1 MKKPLLAVAL
11 VILSFLAA
19 RAATLEQTAKTAANE
34 TRAAVASTRQQAAA
48 VSHQASAPVKA
59 ARDQAAAQV
68 ASARDRATAQLTG
81 ARDSATSQV
90 NAARDQMKEKLR
102 SPFNLP
108 KFDVPDLALAAK
120 TRSASVDAKVV
131 SPRTLTYKSR
141 FSRLSRWISPLTMG
155 LVNYVPFDTMNAGV
169 VSKMNNLMAEERIAI
184 ESMTADAFEKHLA
197 EGKRW
202 KQGGDGVFKIQI
214 NRYALDPVPTS
225 LSLLRPTVS
234 LTARLFDDKGK
245 LLWVGRGFTSSL
257 EPGIKG
263 ATLEQY
269 AANPDTLRED
279 FAAAVQTATKRVAA
293 QANAVPKASVK
304 VLPAG
309 TAAAR

>member
-1 MKKPLLAVAL
+1 MKTAVLACTL
-11 VILSFLAA
+11 VIVPFLNA
-19 RAATLEQTAKTAANE
+19 RSATAEQTVKTSANE
-34 TRAAVASTRQQAAA
+34 TRAAVASTQQQAAA
-48 VSHQASAPVKA
+48 IRNQATAPVEA
-59 ARDQAAAQV
+59 ARHQITAPL
-68 ASARDRATAQLTG
+68 SGTRDN
-81 ARDSATSQV
+81 ATSQV
-90 NAARDQMKEKLR
+90 NAARNQAKDKLK
-102 SPFNLP
+102 SPFKLP
-108 KFDVPDLALAAK
+108 KLDVPDLALAAK
-120 TRSASVDAKVV
+120 TRSASVDPKVT

-141 FSRLSRWISPLTMG
+141 VSRLSRWISPLTMG
-155 LVNYVPFDTMNAGV
+155 LIAYVPFDTMNAGV
-169 VSKMNNLMAEERIAI
+169 VSRMNNLMAEERIAV
-184 ESMTADAFEKHLA
+184 ESMAADAFEKHL
-197 EGKRW
+197 EDGKRW

-225 LSLLRPTVS
+225 ISLLRPTVS

-269 AANPDTLRED
+269 AANPDALRED
-279 FAAAVQTATKRVAA
+279 FATAVQTATKRVAV

-309 TAAAR
+309 TAPVR

>member
-1 MKKPLLAVAL
+1 MKTSLLAV
-11 VILSFLAA
+11 ILINVPFLAA
-19 RAATLEQTAKTAANE
+19 RSATAEQTVETAANE
-34 TRAAVASTRQQAAA
+34 TRAAVASTQQKAAA
-48 VSHQASAPVKA
+48 IRNQATAPVKA
-59 ARDQAAAQV
+59 ARDQVAAPLTN
-68 ASARDRATAQLTG
+68 ARE
-81 ARDSATSQV
+81 SATSQV
-90 NAARDQMKEKLR
+90 NAVRDQAKDKLK
-102 SPFNLP
+102 SPFKMP
-108 KFDVPDLALAAK
+108 KLDVPDLALAAK
-120 TRSASVDAKVV
+120 TRSASVDPKVT

-141 FSRLSRWISPLTMG
+141 ASRLSRWISPLTMG
-155 LVNYVPFDTMNAGV
+155 LIAYVPFDTMNAGV
-169 VSKMNNLMAEERIAI
+169 VAQMNNLMAEERIAI
-184 ESMTADAFEKHLA
+184 ESMTADAFEKHLE

-202 KQGGDGVFKIQI
+202 KQGGDGVFRIQI

-225 LSLLRPTVS
+225 ISLLRPTVS

-269 AANPDTLRED
+269 AANPDALRED
-279 FAAAVQTATKRVAA
+279 FATAVQTATTRAAA

-304 VLPAG
+304 VLPAA

>member
-1 MKKPLLAVAL
+1 MKTAVLACTL
-11 VILSFLAA
+11 VIVPFLNA
-19 RAATLEQTAKTAANE
+19 RSATAEQTVKTSANE
-34 TRAAVASTRQQAAA
+34 TRAAVASTQQQAAA
-48 VSHQASAPVKA
+48 IRNHATAPVEA
-59 ARDQAAAQV
+59 ARH
-68 ASARDRATAQLTG
+68 QLTAPLSG
-81 ARDSATSQV
+81 ARDNATSQV
-90 NAARDQMKEKLR
+90 NAARNQAKDKLK
-102 SPFNLP
+102 SPFKLP
-108 KFDVPDLALAAK
+108 KLDVPDLALAAK
-120 TRSASVDAKVV
+120 TRSASVDPKVT

-141 FSRLSRWISPLTMG
+141 VSRLSRWISPLTMG
-155 LVNYVPFDTMNAGV
+155 LIAYVPFDTMNAGV
-169 VSKMNNLMAEERIAI
+169 VSRMNNLMAEERIAV
-184 ESMTADAFEKHLA
+184 ESMAADAFEKHL
-197 EGKRW
+197 EDGKRW

-225 LSLLRPTVS
+225 ISLLRPTVS

-269 AANPDTLRED
+269 AANPDALRED
-279 FAAAVQTATKRVAA
+279 FATAVQTATKRVAV

-309 TAAAR
+309 TAPVR

>member
-1 MKKPLLAVAL
+1 MKTSLLAFTLIIVP
-11 VILSFLAA
+11 FLAA
-19 RAATLEQTAKTAANE
+19 RSATAEQTVNTAANE
-34 TRAAVASTRQQAAA
+34 TRSAVNSAQQQAAA
-48 VSHQASAPVKA
+48 IRNQATAPVKE
-59 ARDQAAAQV
+59 ARDQVTAPLTN
-68 ASARDRATAQLTG
+68 ARE
-81 ARDSATSQV
+81 SATSQV
-90 NAARDQMKEKLR
+90 NAARAQVKDKLK

-108 KFDVPDLALAAK
+108 KLDVPDLALAAK
-120 TRSASVDAKVV
+120 TRSASVDPKIT

-141 FSRLSRWISPLTMG
+141 VSRLSRWISPLTLG
-155 LVNYVPFDTMNAGV
+155 LIAYVPFDTMNAGV
-169 VSKMNNLMAEERIAI
+169 VSQMNNLMAEERIAV
-184 ESMTADAFEKHLA
+184 ESMTAAVFEEHLK

-202 KQGGDGVFKIQI
+202 KPGDDGVFKIQI

-225 LSLLRPTVS
+225 ISLLRPTVS

-269 AANPDTLRED
+269 TANPETLRED
-279 FAAAVQTATKRVAA
+279 FATAVQTATKRAAA

-304 VLPAG
+304 VLPAEA
-309 TAAAR
+309 AAAR